1 MLGRPEFGYSLL
13 LCLLALFPTDLRLH
27 REAFFFFS
35 CAMDAMDVQ
44 QGMGSM
50 DTRSG
55 MHNLFH
61 ALGPA
66 LLISMGY
73 IDLGKWVA
81 AVEAGSRFGFDLVLL
96 ALLFNFTA
104 IVCQYLAACI
114 GTVTG
119 KNLAEIC
126 HQEYNRP
133 TCIFLGVQTGL
144 SLLTSE
150 LTMIFG
156 IALGFNLLF
165 EYDDLIT
172 GICFATIVP
181 NLLPYAISHLGKK
194 MAGTVNAC
202 IAGFALICYVLGLL
216 VSQPQIPLTMNII
229 FPKLSG
235 ESAYSLMALL
245 GANIMAHNFYI
256 HSSVVQVQK
265 RSSPVG
271 LGALFHDHLFSILF
285 IFTGIFLV
293 NYVLMNSAADE
304 SSNTL
309 LLTFQD
315 VVELMNQIFV
325 NPLAPTIFL
334 VVLLFSSHLISL
346 TSAIGSQV
354 ISQHLFGINLPLSGH
369 HLLLKGLAIVPTLYW
384 ATVAG
389 AEGIYQLL
397 IICQIIQA
405 MLLPSSVIPLFRVA
419 SSVSIMGAHR
429 VSLHMEI
436 LGFLAFLLMLFSN
449 IIFVAEM
456 LFGDSGWMNNLK
468 GYTGSPVVLPYS
480 VLLLVACVSVGFSLY
495 LAVTPLRSGSHEA
508 ESQEWSIHSHRELL
522 NTAQEREDAKVDTV
536 AYEDDQRSDLDSST
550 RDVHDSH
557 PQSPIEYIDTSDTAV
572 ESDHDSQQS
581 TACAS
586 TAPETCPSPSF
597 APEESKSVVAVNWP
611 EPLEKVSTS
620 TVIAEGTTEVSLDSK
635 STTERDVLVETD
647 VLSDKDKEDTH
658 VLESEKLIVGSTSP
672 CVSNDDP
679 SSFTISR
686 GKGSD
691 AGNGSGSLSRLS
703 GLGRAARRQLA
714 AILDE
719 FWGHLFDYHGKLTQ
733 EASTKKFGILLGLD
747 LRTPSAAVRTDKQ
760 AIEIPKS
767 PLVRDTMR
775 GTAFLSSSMDLMSP
789 KNEMSNL
796 ELAYGLQRGSSM
808 GLPTWSQGMQLP
820 NAQPQSSSNS
830 LLEQSARLNANFGA
844 PSYSDNNQFYQPA
857 TIHGYQLTSYLK
869 QMNASRN
876 PYSSM
881 PMDPQRLPKSSTP
894 TVPTYVDS
902 VMHARNQNLL
912 ASLGGAT
919 QIPASSRIGS
929 VMAERSY
936 YDPSTV
942 DGSES
947 AGSSAYSKK
956 YHSSPDIS
964 GIIAASRAALLK
976 EAKFGGAVGPQSYLS
991 RIAAERSQFAKS
1003 TARPAAPLAFDEL
1016 SPPKLQSDIF
1026 SAQSSMSPSARSLW
1040 AKQPFEQLFGMSS
1053 AELSKCDFN
1062 LSGRSGGMA
1071 KDDFS
1076 YKESEMKLL
1085 QSLRFCIM
1093 KLLKL
1098 EGSGWLFK
1106 QNGGCDE
1113 DLIDRVAGAERLL
1126 LQGTTENQL
1135 HHGDLQQ
1142 QSSDQVDI
1150 QYMGTLPNCG
1160 EDCVWRASLVVS
1172 FGVWCIRRVLDM
1184 SLVESRPELWGKY
1197 TYVLNRLQGIL
1208 DLAFSKPRSALTIC
1222 ACLQKDIRVLNG
1234 PPHSG
1239 LTAMG
1244 PIPIPIKG
1252 TFTTAPVVLEMIK
1265 DVETAVSGR
1274 KGRSGTAAGDVA
1286 FPKGKE
1292 NLASVLKRYKRR
1304 LSSKGQ

>member
-1 MLGRPEFGYSLL
+1 
-13 LCLLALFPTDLRLH
+13 
-27 REAFFFFS
+27 
-35 CAMDAMDVQ
+35 MDVSEVQ
-44 QGMGSM
+44 QGVGSM
-50 DTRSG
+50 DARGGVPT
-55 MHNLFH
+55 LFH

-96 ALLFNFTA
+96 ALIFNFTA
-104 IVCQYLAACI
+104 ILCQYLAACI

-126 HQEYNRP
+126 NQEYSKP
-133 TCIFLGVQTGL
+133 TCIFLGVQAGL

-165 EYDDLIT
+165 EYDDLIA
-172 GICFATIVP
+172 GICFATVVP

-202 IAGFALICYVLGLL
+202 IAGFALLCYVLGLL
-216 VSQPQIPLTMNII
+216 VSQPQIPLTVNVM

-256 HSSVVQVQK
+256 HSSVVQGQK
-265 RSSPVG
+265 RSSAVG
-271 LGALFHDHLFSILF
+271 LGTLFHDHLFSILF

-293 NYVLMNSAADE
+293 NYVLMSSAAAE
-304 SSNTL
+304 PTNTL

-334 VVLLFSSHLISL
+334 VVLLFSSHIISL
-346 TSAIGSQV
+346 TSVIGSQV
-354 ISQHLFGINLPLSGH
+354 ISQHLFGINIPLSGH
-369 HLLLKGLAIVPTLYW
+369 HLLLKGFAIVPTLYW
-384 ATVAG
+384 AKVAG

-405 MLLPSSVIPLFRVA
+405 ILLPSSVIPLFRIA
-419 SSVSIMGAHR
+419 SSRLIMGAHR
-429 VSLHMEI
+429 VSSHLEI
-436 LGFLAFLLMLFSN
+436 LAFLAFLLMLFSN

-456 LFGDSGWMNNLK
+456 LFGDSGWMINLK
-468 GYTGSPVVLPYS
+468 GYTGNPVVLPYT
-480 VLLLVACVSVGFSLY
+480 VFILVACISVAFSLY
-495 LAVTPLRSGSHEA
+495 LAVTPLKSGSNEA
-508 ESQEWSIHSHRELL
+508 ESQEWSVHSQRQLLGTPQGRE
-522 NTAQEREDAKVDTV
+522 EAKVENV
-536 AYEDDQRSDLDSST
+536 AYEEDQRSDVDPSRSDLLSN
-550 RDVHDSH
+550 H
-557 PQSPIEYIDTSDTAV
+557 PQSVMEYIDTSDTAA

-581 TACAS
+581 TAYAS
-586 TAPETCPSPSF
+586 TIPETCPSPSF
-597 APEESKSVVAVNWP
+597 TPEESKSVVAVNWP

-620 TVIAEGTTEVSLDSK
+620 TVTEDSTVD
-635 STTERDVLVETD
+635 SVDSRSMTERDVLVETD
-647 VLSDKDKEDTH
+647 VLVDKDKEH
-658 VLESEKLIVGSTSP
+658 LNVLESEKSVVGSTPS
-672 CVSNDDP
+672 CVSDDGPP
-679 SSFTISR
+679 SLTFSR
-686 GKGSD
+686 GQGSD
-691 AGNGSGSLSRLS
+691 ASNGNGSLSRLS

-733 EASTKKFGILLGLD
+733 EASTKKFDILLGLD
-747 LRTPSAAVRTDKQ
+747 LRTPNSAARTDKQ
-760 AIEIPKS
+760 GVEIPKS
-767 PLVRDTMR
+767 PMVRDTMP
-775 GTAFLSSSMDLMSP
+775 GPAFLSSSVDLMSP

-796 ELAYGLQRGSSM
+796 ELTYGLQRGTSM
-808 GLPTWSQGMQLP
+808 GSSTWSQGMQLP
-820 NAQPQSSSNS
+820 NTQLQSSSNS
-830 LLEQSARLNANFGA
+830 LLEQSARLNSNFGA

-869 QMNASRN
+869 QMNANRN

-881 PMDPQRLPKSSTP
+881 PLDPQRLPKSSASAA
-894 TVPTYVDS
+894 PTYLDS
-902 VMHARNQNLL
+902 MMHSRNQNLL
-912 ASLGGAT
+912 ASLGAT
-919 QIPASSRIGS
+919 PSQIAATSRVGS
-929 VMAERSY
+929 IMPERSY
-936 YDPSTV
+936 YDPSIV

-964 GIIAASRAALLK
+964 AIIAASRTALLN
-976 EAKFGGAVGPQSYLS
+976 EAKLGNAIGSHSYLS
-991 RIAAERSQFAKS
+991 RMASERSQYANS
-1003 TARPAAPLAFDEL
+1003 IARPVAPLAFNEL

-1053 AELSKCDFN
+1053 AELSKGDFN
-1062 LSGRSGGMA
+1062 LSGRSGGIA

-1106 QNGGCDE
+1106 QSGGCDE
-1113 DLIDRVAGAERLL
+1113 DLIDRVAAAERLL

-1135 HHGDLQQ
+1135 LHGDLQQ
-1142 QSSDQVDI
+1142 PSSDQADI
-1150 QYMGTLPNCG
+1150 RYMRTLPNCG
-1160 EDCVWRASLVVS
+1160 EDCIWRASLVVS

-1208 DLAFSKPRSALTIC
+1208 DPAFSKPRSALTIC

-1234 PPHSG
+1234 SHSG
-1239 LTAMG
+1239 LSAMG
-1244 PIPIPIKG
+1244 SIPMPIRG
-1252 TFTTAPVVLEMIK
+1252 TFTTAAVVLEMIK
-1265 DVETAVSGR
+1265 DVETAVSSR

-1304 LSSKGQ
+1304 LAIASKGR

>member
-1 MLGRPEFGYSLL
+1 
-13 LCLLALFPTDLRLH
+13 
-27 REAFFFFS
+27 
-35 CAMDAMDVQ
+35 MDATDVQ
-44 QGMGSM
+44 QSVGSLDARGGMP
-50 DTRSG
+50 
-55 MHNLFH
+55 NLFH

-119 KNLAEIC
+119 KNLAEVC
-126 HQEYNRP
+126 RQEYSQP
-133 TCIFLGVQTGL
+133 TCIFLGVQAGL

-150 LTMIFG
+150 LTMILG

-165 EYDDLIT
+165 GYDDLIK
-172 GICFATIVP
+172 GICFATVVP
-181 NLLPYAISHLGKK
+181 NLLAYAISHLGKK

-202 IAGFALICYVLGLL
+202 IAGFALLCYVLGLL
-216 VSQPQIPLTMNII
+216 VSQPQIPLTTNVI

-256 HSSVVQVQK
+256 HSSVVQGQK
-265 RSSPVG
+265 RSSAVG

-293 NYVLMNSAADE
+293 NYVLMNSAAAE
-304 SSNTL
+304 STNTL

-325 NPLAPTIFL
+325 NPMAPTIFL
-334 VVLLFSSHLISL
+334 VVLLFSSHIISL

-354 ISQHLFGINLPLSGH
+354 ISQHLFGIKLTIPGH
-369 HLLLKGLAIVPTLYW
+369 HLLLKGFAIVPTLYW
-384 ATVAG
+384 AKIAG

-405 MLLPSSVIPLFRVA
+405 ILLPSSVIPLFRIA
-419 SSVSIMGAHR
+419 SSRPIMGAHR
-429 VSLHMEI
+429 VSLHLEI

-449 IIFVAEM
+449 IIFVAEI

-468 GYTGSPVVLPYS
+468 GNTGSPVVLPYT
-480 VLLLVACVSVGFSLY
+480 VLVLVACGSVAFSLY
-495 LAVTPLRSGSHEA
+495 LAVTPLKSGSHEA
-508 ESQEWSIHSHRELL
+508 ESQELFAPSQRELL
-522 NTAQEREDAKVDTV
+522 NTPQVREETKVDSV
-536 AYEDDQRSDLDSST
+536 MYEEDQRSDMPPSPRDMPDSYPKSAM
-550 RDVHDSH
+550 
-557 PQSPIEYIDTSDTAV
+557 EYIDTSDTAV

-586 TAPETCPSPSF
+586 TVPETCPSPTF
-597 APEESKSVVAVNWP
+597 TPEESKSVVAVSWP
-611 EPLEKVSTS
+611 EPLEKVSTA
-620 TVIAEGTTEVSLDSK
+620 TMTEESKVESVDSR

-647 VLSDKDKEDTH
+647 VSADKEDPH
-658 VLESEKLIVGSTSP
+658 VLESEKSIVGSTPS
-672 CVSNDDP
+672 CVSDDGP
-679 SSFTISR
+679 PSFTFSR

-691 AGNGSGSLSRLS
+691 AGNGNGSLSRLS
-703 GLGRAARRQLA
+703 GLGRAARRQFA

-733 EASTKKFGILLGLD
+733 EASTKRFDILLGLD
-747 LRTPSAAVRTDKQ
+747 LRTPSSAARMDTQ
-760 AIEIPKS
+760 ANEVPKS

-775 GTAFLSSSMDLMSP
+775 GSAFLSGSRDLMSP
-789 KNEMSNL
+789 RKEMSNL
-796 ELAYGLQRGSSM
+796 DLTYGLQRGASIGSS
-808 GLPTWSQGMQLP
+808 TWSQGMQLP
-820 NAQPQSSSNS
+820 NTQMQSSSNS
-830 LLEQSARLNANFGA
+830 LVEQNARLNSNFSS

-857 TIHGYQLTSYLK
+857 TIHGYQLASYLK

-881 PMDPQRLPKSSTP
+881 PLDPQRLPKSSAP
-894 TVPTYVDS
+894 AAPTYVDS
-902 VMHARNQNLL
+902 MMHARNQNLL
-912 ASLGGAT
+912 ASLGAT
-919 QIPASSRIGS
+919 PSQMAATSRIGS
-929 VMAERSY
+929 MMAERSY
-936 YDPSTV
+936 YDPSTI
-942 DGSES
+942 DGSENS
-947 AGSSAYSKK
+947 GSSGYSKK

-964 GIIAASRAALLK
+964 ALIAASRTALLN
-976 EAKFGGAVGPQSYLS
+976 EAKLGGAIGPQSYLS
-991 RIAAERSQFAKS
+991 RLASERSQYANS
-1003 TARPAAPLAFDEL
+1003 MARPAAPLAFDEL
-1016 SPPKLQSDIF
+1016 SPPKLQSDVF
-1026 SAQSSMSPSARSLW
+1026 SMQSNMSPSMGSLW
-1040 AKQPFEQLFGMSS
+1040 AKQPFEQLFGVSS
-1053 AELSKCDFN
+1053 AELSKGDLN
-1062 LSGRSGGMA
+1062 LSGRSGSMA

-1076 YKESEMKLL
+1076 YKESETKLL
-1085 QSLRFCIM
+1085 QSLRFCIL

-1106 QNGGCDE
+1106 QGGGCDE
-1113 DLIDRVAGAERLL
+1113 DLIDGVAAAERLL
-1126 LQGTTENQL
+1126 HQGTTDNQL
-1135 HHGDLQQ
+1135 LHGDQHP
-1142 QSSDQVDI
+1142 SSDQADV
-1150 QYMGTLPNCG
+1150 QYMHTLLNCG

-1208 DLAFSKPRSALTIC
+1208 DPAFSKPRSALTIC
-1222 ACLQKDIRVLNG
+1222 ACLQKDIRVLNNV
-1234 PPHSG
+1234 PHSG
-1239 LTAMG
+1239 LLATG
-1244 PIPIPIKG
+1244 SIPKPIRG
-1252 TFTTAPVVLEMIK
+1252 TFTTAAIVLEMIK

-1304 LSSKGQ
+1304 LASKGQ

>member
-1 MLGRPEFGYSLL
+1 
-13 LCLLALFPTDLRLH
+13 
-27 REAFFFFS
+27 
-35 CAMDAMDVQ
+35 MDVTEVQ
-44 QGMGSM
+44 QGMRSM
-50 DTRSG
+50 DARG
-55 MHNLFH
+55 GAPNLFH

-96 ALLFNFTA
+96 ALIFNFTA

-126 HQEYNRP
+126 HQEYSKP
-133 TCIFLGVQTGL
+133 TCVFLGIQAGL

-165 EYDDLIT
+165 EYDDLVT
-172 GICFATIVP
+172 GVCFAMVVP

-202 IAGFALICYVLGLL
+202 IAGFALLCYVLGLL
-216 VSQPQIPLTMNII
+216 VSQPQIPLTMNVM

-245 GANIMAHNFYI
+245 GANVMAHNFYI
-256 HSSVVQVQK
+256 HSSVVQGQK
-265 RSSPVG
+265 RSSAVG

-293 NYVLMNSAADE
+293 NYVLMNSAAAE
-304 SSNTL
+304 STNTL

-334 VVLLFSSHLISL
+334 VVLLFSSHIITL
-346 TSAIGSQV
+346 TSVIGSQV
-354 ISQHLFGINLPLSGH
+354 ISQHLFGVNIPLSGH
-369 HLLLKGLAIVPTLYW
+369 HLILKGFAIVPTLYW
-384 ATVAG
+384 AKVAG

-419 SSVSIMGAHR
+419 SSRSIMGAHR
-429 VSLHMEI
+429 VSLHLEI
-436 LGFLAFLLMLFSN
+436 LAFLAFLLMLFSN

-480 VLLLVACVSVGFSLY
+480 VFILVACISVAFMLY
-495 LAVTPLRSGSHEA
+495 LAVTPLKSGSNEA
-508 ESQEWSIHSHRELL
+508 ESQEWSVHSQRELL
-522 NTAQEREDAKVDTV
+522 CTQGREEAKADNVS
-536 AYEDDQRSDLDSST
+536 YEEDQRSDVDPSP
-550 RDVHDSH
+550 RDLVDNY
-557 PQSPIEYIDTSDTAV
+557 PQSAMEYADTSDTAV

-581 TACAS
+581 TAFAS
-586 TAPETCPSPSF
+586 TIPETCPSPSF
-597 APEESKSVVAVNWP
+597 TPEESKSVVAVNWP
-611 EPLEKVSTS
+611 EPLEKLSTS
-620 TVIAEGTTEVSLDSK
+620 TVIEESTVESVDSR

-647 VLSDKDKEDTH
+647 VLADKYKEDLN
-658 VLESEKLIVGSTSP
+658 VLESEKSVVGSTPS
-672 CVSNDDP
+672 CVSDDGPP
-679 SSFTISR
+679 SLTFR

-691 AGNGSGSLSRLS
+691 AGNGNGSLSRLS

-733 EASTKKFGILLGLD
+733 EASTKKFDILLGLD
-747 LRTPSAAVRTDKQ
+747 LRAPSSAARTDKQ

-767 PLVRDTMR
+767 PMVRDTMR
-775 GTAFLSSSMDLMSP
+775 GPAFMPSSVDLMSP

-796 ELAYGLQRGSSM
+796 ELTYGLQRGTSM
-808 GLPTWSQGMQLP
+808 GSSTWSQGMQLP
-820 NAQPQSSSNS
+820 NTQLQSSSNS
-830 LLEQSARLNANFGA
+830 LLEQSARLNSNFGA

-869 QMNASRN
+869 QMNANRN

-881 PMDPQRLPKSSTP
+881 PLDPQRLPKSSAP
-894 TVPTYVDS
+894 AAPTYVDS
-902 VMHARNQNLL
+902 MMHSRNQNLL
-912 ASLGGAT
+912 ASLGAT
-919 QIPASSRIGS
+919 PSQIAATSRIGS
-929 VMAERSY
+929 MMTERSY
-936 YDPSTV
+936 YDPSIV

-964 GIIAASRAALLK
+964 AIIAASRTALLN
-976 EAKFGGAVGPQSYLS
+976 EAKMGGAIGPQSYLS
-991 RIAAERSQFAKS
+991 RMASERSQYANS
-1003 TARPAAPLAFDEL
+1003 IARPAAPLAFDEL

-1053 AELSKCDFN
+1053 AELSKGDFN

-1098 EGSGWLFK
+1098 EGSGGLFK
-1106 QNGGCDE
+1106 QSGGRDE
-1113 DLIDRVAGAERLL
+1113 DLIDRVAAAERLL

-1135 HHGDLQQ
+1135 LHGDLQQ
-1142 QSSDQVDI
+1142 PSSDQADI
-1150 QYMGTLPNCG
+1150 QYMRTLPNCG

-1184 SLVESRPELWGKY
+1184 SQVESRPELWGKY
-1197 TYVLNRLQGIL
+1197 TYVLNRLQTL
-1208 DLAFSKPRSALTIC
+1208 
-1222 ACLQKDIRVLNG
+1222 
-1234 PPHSG
+1234 
-1239 LTAMG
+1239 
-1244 PIPIPIKG
+1244 
-1252 TFTTAPVVLEMIK
+1252 
-1265 DVETAVSGR
+1265 
-1274 KGRSGTAAGDVA
+1274 
-1286 FPKGKE
+1286 
-1292 NLASVLKRYKRR
+1292 
-1304 LSSKGQ
+1304 LSPSLGVP

>member
-1 MLGRPEFGYSLL
+1 
-13 LCLLALFPTDLRLH
+13 
-27 REAFFFFS
+27 
-35 CAMDAMDVQ
+35 MDVSEVQ
-44 QGMGSM
+44 KGVGSM
-50 DTRSG
+50 DARGGVS
-55 MHNLFH
+55 NLFH

-96 ALLFNFTA
+96 ALIFNFTA

-126 HQEYNRP
+126 NQEYSKP
-133 TCIFLGVQTGL
+133 TCIFLGVQAGL

-172 GICFATIVP
+172 GICFAMVVP

-202 IAGFALICYVLGLL
+202 IAGFVLLSYVLSLL
-216 VSQPQIPLTMNII
+216 VSQPQIPLTVNVM

-235 ESAYSLMALL
+235 ESTYSLMALL

-256 HSSVVQVQK
+256 HSSVVQGQK
-265 RSSPVG
+265 RSSAVG

-293 NYVLMNSAADE
+293 NYVLMGSAAAE
-304 SSNTL
+304 STNTL

-334 VVLLFSSHLISL
+334 VVLLFSGHIISL
-346 TSAIGSQV
+346 TSVVGSQV
-354 ISQHLFGINLPLSGH
+354 ISQHLFGINIPLSGH
-369 HLLLKGLAIVPTLYW
+369 RLLLKGFAIVPTLYW
-384 ATVAG
+384 AKVAG

-419 SSVSIMGAHR
+419 SSRFIMGAHK
-429 VSLHMEI
+429 VSLYLEI
-436 LGFLAFLLMLFSN
+436 LAFLAFLLMLFSN
-449 IIFVAEM
+449 IMFVAEM

-468 GYTGSPVVLPYS
+468 GYTGSPVVLPYT
-480 VLLLVACVSVGFSLY
+480 VFILVACISVAFSLY
-495 LAVTPLRSGSHEA
+495 LAVTPLKSGSNVA
-508 ESQEWSIHSHRELL
+508 ESQEWSVHLQRELL
-522 NTAQEREDAKVDTV
+522 GTPPGREEAKVENVT
-536 AYEDDQRSDLDSST
+536 YGEDQRSDIDPSPSDLLNNY
-550 RDVHDSH
+550 
-557 PQSPIEYIDTSDTAV
+557 PQSVMEYIDTSDTAV

-581 TACAS
+581 TAYAS
-586 TAPETCPSPSF
+586 TVPETCPSPSF
-597 APEESKSVVAVNWP
+597 TPESKSVVAVNWP
-611 EPLEKVSTS
+611 EPLEKVCTS
-620 TVIAEGTTEVSLDSK
+620 TVTEQSTVESVDSR
-635 STTERDVLVETD
+635 SMIEMDVLVETD
-647 VLSDKDKEDTH
+647 VLADKDKEH
-658 VLESEKLIVGSTSP
+658 LNVLESEKSVVGSTPS
-672 CVSNDDP
+672 CVSEDGPPSLTFSRGNGSDANDNGSLSTP
-679 SSFTISR
+679 SCVSDDGPPSLTFSR

-691 AGNGSGSLSRLS
+691 ANGNGSLSRLS

-719 FWGHLFDYHGKLTQ
+719 FWGHLFDYHGKITH
-733 EASTKKFGILLGLD
+733 EASTKKFDILLGLV
-747 LRTPSAAVRTDKQ
+747 LRTPNSAARTDKQ

-767 PLVRDTMR
+767 PMVRDTIR
-775 GTAFLSSSMDLMSP
+775 GPTFLSNSVELMSP

-796 ELAYGLQRGSSM
+796 EITYGLQRGTSM
-808 GLPTWSQGMQLP
+808 GSSTWSHGTQLP
-820 NAQPQSSSNS
+820 NTQLQSSSNS
-830 LLEQSARLNANFGA
+830 LLEQSARLNSNYGA
-844 PSYSDNNQFYQPA
+844 SSYSDNNQFYQPA

-869 QMNASRN
+869 QMNANRN

-881 PMDPQRLPKSSTP
+881 PLDPQRLPKSSASAA
-894 TVPTYVDS
+894 PTYVDS
-902 VMHARNQNLL
+902 MSHNQNLI
-912 ASLGGAT
+912 ASLGAT
-919 QIPASSRIGS
+919 PPQIAATSRIGS
-929 VMAERSY
+929 MMTERSY
-936 YDPSTV
+936 YSPSIV

-964 GIIAASRAALLK
+964 AIIAASRTALLN
-976 EAKFGGAVGPQSYLS
+976 EAKLGGAIGSQSYLS
-991 RIAAERSQFAKS
+991 RMASERSQYANAV
-1003 TARPAAPLAFDEL
+1003 ARPAAPLAFDEL

-1053 AELSKCDFN
+1053 AELSKGDFN

-1098 EGSGWLFK
+1098 EGSGWLFE
-1106 QNGGCDE
+1106 QSGGCDE
-1113 DLIDRVAGAERLL
+1113 DLIDRVAAAERLL
-1126 LQGTTENQL
+1126 LQGTPENQL
-1135 HHGDLQQ
+1135 LHGDLQKP
-1142 QSSDQVDI
+1142 SSNQADI
-1150 QYMGTLPNCG
+1150 QYMQTLPNCG
-1160 EDCVWRASLVVS
+1160 EDCIWRASLVVS

-1208 DLAFSKPRSALTIC
+1208 DPAFSKPRSALTIC
-1222 ACLQKDIRVLNG
+1222 ACLQKDIRVLNS
-1234 PPHSG
+1234 PHSG
-1239 LTAMG
+1239 LSAIGPVPM
-1244 PIPIPIKG
+1244 PIPG
-1252 TFTTAPVVLEMIK
+1252 TFTTAAVVLEMIK

-1304 LSSKGQ
+1304 LASKGQRLQF

>member
-1 MLGRPEFGYSLL
+1 
-13 LCLLALFPTDLRLH
+13 
-27 REAFFFFS
+27 
-35 CAMDAMDVQ
+35 MDVSEVQ
-44 QGMGSM
+44 QGVGSM
-50 DTRSG
+50 DARGGVPT
-55 MHNLFH
+55 LFH

-96 ALLFNFTA
+96 ALIFNFTA
-104 IVCQYLAACI
+104 ILCQYLAACI

-126 HQEYNRP
+126 NQEYSKP
-133 TCIFLGVQTGL
+133 TCIFLGVQAGL

-165 EYDDLIT
+165 EYDDLIA
-172 GICFATIVP
+172 GICFATVVP

-202 IAGFALICYVLGLL
+202 IAGFALLCYVLGLL
-216 VSQPQIPLTMNII
+216 VSQPQIPLTVNVM

-256 HSSVVQVQK
+256 HSSVVQGQK
-265 RSSPVG
+265 RSSAVG
-271 LGALFHDHLFSILF
+271 LGTLFHDHLFSILF

-293 NYVLMNSAADE
+293 NYVLMSSAAAE
-304 SSNTL
+304 PTNTL

-334 VVLLFSSHLISL
+334 VVLLFSSHIISL
-346 TSAIGSQV
+346 TSVIGSQV
-354 ISQHLFGINLPLSGH
+354 ISQHLFGINIPLSGH
-369 HLLLKGLAIVPTLYW
+369 HLLLKGFAIVPTLYW
-384 ATVAG
+384 AKVAG

-405 MLLPSSVIPLFRVA
+405 ILLPSSVIPLFRIA
-419 SSVSIMGAHR
+419 SSRLIMGAHR
-429 VSLHMEI
+429 VSSHLEI
-436 LGFLAFLLMLFSN
+436 LAFLAFLLMLFSN

-456 LFGDSGWMNNLK
+456 LFGDSGWMINLK
-468 GYTGSPVVLPYS
+468 GYTGNPVVLPYT
-480 VLLLVACVSVGFSLY
+480 VFILVACISVAFSLY
-495 LAVTPLRSGSHEA
+495 LAVTPLKSGSNEA
-508 ESQEWSIHSHRELL
+508 ESQEWSVHSQRQLLGTPQGRE
-522 NTAQEREDAKVDTV
+522 EAKVENV
-536 AYEDDQRSDLDSST
+536 AYEEDQRSDVDPSRSDLLSN
-550 RDVHDSH
+550 H
-557 PQSPIEYIDTSDTAV
+557 PQSVMEYIDTSDTAA

-581 TACAS
+581 TAYAS
-586 TAPETCPSPSF
+586 TIPETCPSPSF
-597 APEESKSVVAVNWP
+597 TPEESKSVVAVNWP

-620 TVIAEGTTEVSLDSK
+620 TVTEDSTVD
-635 STTERDVLVETD
+635 SVDSRSMTERDVLVETD
-647 VLSDKDKEDTH
+647 VLVDKDKEH
-658 VLESEKLIVGSTSP
+658 LNVLESEKSVVGSTPS
-672 CVSNDDP
+672 CVSDDGPP
-679 SSFTISR
+679 SLTFSR
-686 GKGSD
+686 GQGSD
-691 AGNGSGSLSRLS
+691 ASNGNGSLSRLS

-733 EASTKKFGILLGLD
+733 EASTKKFDILLGLD
-747 LRTPSAAVRTDKQ
+747 LRTPNSAARTDKQ
-760 AIEIPKS
+760 GVEIPKS
-767 PLVRDTMR
+767 PMVRDTMP
-775 GTAFLSSSMDLMSP
+775 GPAFLSSSVDLMSP

-796 ELAYGLQRGSSM
+796 ELTYGLQRGTSM
-808 GLPTWSQGMQLP
+808 GSSTWSQGMQLP
-820 NAQPQSSSNS
+820 NTQLQSSSNS
-830 LLEQSARLNANFGA
+830 LLEQSARLNSNFGA

-869 QMNASRN
+869 QMNANRN

-881 PMDPQRLPKSSTP
+881 PLDPQRLPKSSASAA
-894 TVPTYVDS
+894 PTYLDS
-902 VMHARNQNLL
+902 MMHSRNQNLL
-912 ASLGGAT
+912 ASLGAT
-919 QIPASSRIGS
+919 PSQIAATSRVGS
-929 VMAERSY
+929 IMPERSY
-936 YDPSTV
+936 YDPSIV

-964 GIIAASRAALLK
+964 AIIAASRTALLN
-976 EAKFGGAVGPQSYLS
+976 EAKLGNAIGSHSYLS
-991 RIAAERSQFAKS
+991 RMASERSQYANS
-1003 TARPAAPLAFDEL
+1003 IARPVAPLAFNEL

-1053 AELSKCDFN
+1053 AELSKGDFN
-1062 LSGRSGGMA
+1062 LSGRSGGIA

-1106 QNGGCDE
+1106 QSGGCDE
-1113 DLIDRVAGAERLL
+1113 DLIDRVAAAERLL

-1135 HHGDLQQ
+1135 LHGDLQQ
-1142 QSSDQVDI
+1142 PSSDQADI
-1150 QYMGTLPNCG
+1150 RYMRTLPNCG
-1160 EDCVWRASLVVS
+1160 EDCIWRASLVVS

-1208 DLAFSKPRSALTIC
+1208 DPAFSKPRSALTIC

-1234 PPHSG
+1234 SHSG
-1239 LTAMG
+1239 LSAMG
-1244 PIPIPIKG
+1244 PIPMPIRG
-1252 TFTTAPVVLEMIK
+1252 TFTTAAVVLEMIK
-1265 DVETAVSGR
+1265 DVETAVSSR

-1304 LSSKGQ
+1304 LAIASKGR

>member
-1 MLGRPEFGYSLL
+1 
-13 LCLLALFPTDLRLH
+13 
-27 REAFFFFS
+27 
-35 CAMDAMDVQ
+35 MDAMDVQ

-50 DTRSG
+50 DTRGG
-55 MHNLFH
+55 MPNLFH

-96 ALLFNFTA
+96 VLLFNFTA

-126 HQEYNRP
+126 HQEYNQP
-133 TCIFLGVQTGL
+133 TCIILGVQAGL

-172 GICFATIVP
+172 GICFATVVP

-202 IAGFALICYVLGLL
+202 IAGFALLCYVLGLL
-216 VSQPQIPLTMNII
+216 VSQPQIPLTMNVI

-256 HSSVVQVQK
+256 HSSVVQGQK

-271 LGALFHDHLFSILF
+271 LGALFHDHLFSILL

-293 NYVLMNSAADE
+293 NYVLMNSAAAE
-304 SSNTL
+304 STNTL
-309 LLTFQD
+309 LFTFQD

-369 HLLLKGLAIVPTLYW
+369 HLLLKGFAIVPALYW
-384 ATVAG
+384 AKVAG

-429 VSLHMEI
+429 VSLHLEI

-468 GYTGSPVVLPYS
+468 GYTGSPVVLPYT
-480 VLLLVACVSVGFSLY
+480 VFILVACVSVAFSLY

-508 ESQEWSIHSHRELL
+508 ESQEWSMHSQRELL
-522 NTAQEREDAKVDTV
+522 NTPQRREDAKVGDV
-536 AYEDDQRSDLDSST
+536 AYEEDQRSDADPSP
-550 RDVHDSH
+550 RDVSDSH
-557 PQSPIEYIDTSDTAV
+557 PQSAIEYIDTSDTAV
-572 ESDHDSQQS
+572 ESDHESQQS
-581 TACAS
+581 TTCAS

-597 APEESKSVVAVNWP
+597 TPEESKSVVAVNWP

-620 TVIAEGTTEVSLDSK
+620 TVIEESTIVSVDSK
-635 STTERDVLVETD
+635 STTEKDVLVETD
-647 VLSDKDKEDTH
+647 VFSDKDKENMQ
-658 VLESEKLIVGSTSP
+658 VLESEKSIVGSTTPS
-672 CVSNDDP
+672 CVSNDGPP
-679 SSFTISR
+679 SLTFSR

-747 LRTPSAAVRTDKQ
+747 LRTPSAAVRADKQ

-775 GTAFLSSSMDLMSP
+775 GPAFLSSSVDLMSP

-796 ELAYGLQRGSSM
+796 ELAYGLQRGSGM
-808 GLPTWSQGMQLP
+808 GLSTWSQGMQLP
-820 NAQPQSSSNS
+820 NTQLQSSSNS
-830 LLEQSARLNANFGA
+830 LLEQSARLNANFAA

-869 QMNASRN
+869 QMNANRN
-876 PYSSM
+876 PYPSM
-881 PMDPQRLPKSSTP
+881 PLDPQRLPKSSTS
-894 TVPTYVDS
+894 TVPTYVDP
-902 VMHARNQNLL
+902 MMQARNQNLL
-912 ASLGGAT
+912 ASLGAT
-919 QIPASSRIGS
+919 PQISATSRMSSM
-929 VMAERSY
+929 MAERSY
-936 YDPSTV
+936 YDPSSV
-942 DGSES
+942 DGNES
-947 AGSSAYSKK
+947 TGSSGYSKK

-964 GIIAASRAALLK
+964 GIIAASRAALLN
-976 EAKFGGAVGPQSYLS
+976 EAKLGRAIGPQSYLS
-991 RIAAERSQFAKS
+991 RLASERSQFANS

-1016 SPPKLQSDIF
+1016 SPPKIQSDFF
-1026 SAQSSMSPSARSLW
+1026 SSHSSMTPSARSLW

-1053 AELSKCDFN
+1053 AELSKGDFN

-1098 EGSGWLFK
+1098 EGSVWLFK
-1106 QNGGCDE
+1106 QDGGCDE
-1113 DLIDRVAGAERLL
+1113 DLIDRVAAAERLL
-1126 LQGTTENQL
+1126 LLGTTENQL
-1135 HHGDLQQ
+1135 LHGDIQQ

-1150 QYMGTLPNCG
+1150 QYMRTLPNCG

-1172 FGVWCIRRVLDM
+1172 FGVWCIHRVLNM

-1208 DLAFSKPRSALTIC
+1208 DPAFSKPRSTLTIC

-1244 PIPIPIKG
+1244 PIPIPIQG
-1252 TFTTAPVVLEMIK
+1252 TFTTAAVVLEMIK

>member
-1 MLGRPEFGYSLL
+1 
-13 LCLLALFPTDLRLH
+13 
-27 REAFFFFS
+27 
-35 CAMDAMDVQ
+35 MDATDVQ
-44 QGMGSM
+44 QSMGFMESRGGMPKF
-50 DTRSG
+50 
-55 MHNLFH
+55 FH

-126 HQEYNRP
+126 HQEYNQP
-133 TCIFLGVQTGL
+133 TCIFLGVQAGL

-172 GICFATIVP
+172 GICFATVVP

-194 MAGTVNAC
+194 MEGTVNAC
-202 IAGFALICYVLGLL
+202 IAGFALLSYVLGLL
-216 VSQPQIPLTMNII
+216 VSQPQIPLTMNVI
-229 FPKLSG
+229 FPKISG

-256 HSSVVQVQK
+256 HSTVVQGQK
-265 RSSPVG
+265 KSSAVG

-285 IFTGIFLV
+285 IFTGIFMV
-293 NYVLMNSAADE
+293 NYVLMNSAAAE
-304 SSNTL
+304 STNTL
-309 LLTFQD
+309 LITFQD

-334 VVLLFSSHLISL
+334 VVLLFSSHIISL

-369 HLLLKGLAIVPTLYW
+369 HLLLKVFAIVPTLYW
-384 ATVAG
+384 AKVAG

-419 SSVSIMGAHR
+419 SSRSIMGAHR
-429 VSLHMEI
+429 VSLHLEI
-436 LGFLAFLLMLFSN
+436 LVFLAFLLMLFSN

-468 GYTGSPVVLPYS
+468 GYTGSPVVLPYTFF
-480 VLLLVACVSVGFSLY
+480 VLVACVSVAFSLY

-508 ESQEWSIHSHRELL
+508 ESHEWSVHSQRELL
-522 NTAQEREDAKVDTV
+522 NTPQEREDVKVDNVT
-536 AYEDDQRSDLDSST
+536 YEEDQRSDVGPSP
-550 RDVHDSH
+550 RDVPDSH
-557 PQSPIEYIDTSDTAV
+557 PELAMDYMDTSDTAV

-581 TACAS
+581 TAYAS

-597 APEESKSVVAVNWP
+597 TREELKSVVAVNWP
-611 EPLEKVSTS
+611 EPLEKVPTS
-620 TVIAEGTTEVSLDSK
+620 TVLEESTVESVVSRM
-635 STTERDVLVETD
+635 TTERDVF
-647 VLSDKDKEDTH
+647 SAKDKEDMH
-658 VLESEKLIVGSTSP
+658 ALESEKSIVDSTP
-672 CVSNDDP
+672 VSDDGPP
-679 SSFTISR
+679 SLTFSR

-691 AGNGSGSLSRLS
+691 AGNGNGSLSRLS

-714 AILDE
+714 ASLDE

-733 EASTKKFGILLGLD
+733 EASTKKFGILLGID
-747 LRTPSAAVRTDKQ
+747 LRKPSTAVRTDKQ
-760 AIEIPKS
+760 AVEIPKS
-767 PLVRDTMR
+767 PLVRDSLR
-775 GTAFLSSSMDLMSP
+775 GAAFLPSSVDLMSP
-789 KNEMSNL
+789 KNETSNL
-796 ELAYGLQRGSSM
+796 ELAYGLQRGPGM
-808 GLPTWSQGMQLP
+808 GLSSWSQGMQLP
-820 NAQPQSSSNS
+820 NTQLQSSSNS
-830 LLEQSARLNANFGA
+830 LLEQGARLNSNFSA

-881 PMDPQRLPKSSTP
+881 PLDPQRLPKSSGSA
-894 TVPTYVDS
+894 VPTYVDS
-902 VMHARNQNLL
+902 MMHACNHNLL
-912 ASLGGAT
+912 ASLGAT
-919 QIPASSRIGS
+919 PSQIPATSRVGS
-929 VMAERSY
+929 MMPERSY
-936 YDPSTV
+936 FDPSTV
-942 DGSES
+942 DGNEN
-947 AGSSAYSKK
+947 AGSPAYSKK
-956 YHSSPDIS
+956 YHSSPDMS
-964 GIIAASRAALLK
+964 GIIAASRAALLN
-976 EAKFGGAVGPQSYLS
+976 EAKLGGAIGPQSYLS
-991 RIAAERSQFAKS
+991 RLASERSQYANS

-1026 SAQSSMSPSARSLW
+1026 SVQSNMSPSARSLW

-1053 AELSKCDFN
+1053 AELSKGDFN

-1076 YKESEMKLL
+1076 YKESETKLL

-1113 DLIDRVAGAERLL
+1113 DLIDRVAASEKLL
-1126 LQGTTENQL
+1126 MQGTTENQL
-1135 HHGDLQQ
+1135 LHGDLQQ
-1142 QSSDQVDI
+1142 HSSDQVGI
-1150 QYMGTLPNCG
+1150 QYMRTLPNCG

-1208 DLAFSKPRSALTIC
+1208 DPAFSNPRSALTIC
-1222 ACLQKDIRVLNG
+1222 ACLQKDIRVLNS

-1244 PIPIPIKG
+1244 PIPIPIRG
-1252 TFTTAPVVLEMIK
+1252 TFTTAGVVLEMIK

-1304 LSSKGQ
+1304 LASKGQ